1 MMLDDKER
9 LRYSR
14 HLLLKEVGE
23 QGQLKLKNAH
33 VAVIGCGGLG
43 CPALF
48 YLAASGIGSL
58 TFVDDDQVELSNLQ
72 RQILYKVSH
81 IGQAKSKAAS
91 KILASLNNSISLNPI
106 CTKLTAD
113 NIDTLLA
120 NADIVLDCSDN
131 FKTRYLLNH
140 YCFVQQKVLIS
151 GAAIA
156 TSGQVMCFDFR
167 SDSPCYACI
176 FPKVQKEENNNCDN
190 FGVLSPLLGVIG
202 AQQALLATNTV
213 LGHHSGSYFASTEGL
228 TLKQSVWKVS
238 KNPEC
243 KVCAHEEKQ

>member
-1 MMLDDKER
+1 MELNDKER

-14 HLLLKEVGE
+14 HLLLKEVQE

-33 VAVIGCGGLG
+33 MAVVGCGGLG
-43 CPALF
+43 SPALF
-48 YLAASGIGSL
+48 YLAASGIGTL
-58 TFVDDDQVELSNLQ
+58 TFIDDDEVELSNLQ

-81 IGQAKSKAAS
+81 IGQRKSHAAS
-91 KILASLNNSISLNPI
+91 KVLASLNNSIELNPL

-113 NIDTLLA
+113 NVVVLLK

-131 FKTRYLLNH
+131 FETRYLLNS
-140 YCFVQQKVLIS
+140 YCLKNKKVLIS

-167 SDSPCYACI
+167 ENGPCYACV
-176 FPKVQKEENNNCDN
+176 FPQSDEVESTNCDN

-202 AQQALLATNTV
+202 AQQALLAINTI
-213 LGHHSGSYFASTEGL
+213 LGHHSGCYFASVDGM
-228 TLKQSVWKVS
+228 TLKQNVWQIVKDRQ
-238 KNPEC
+238 C
-243 KVCAHEEKQ
+243 MVCSAAC